1 MAKLMVA
8 LVVVALLGLIFTPDV
23 GAFSGSRSYR
33 RRRDERSKKTSRF
46 YKDAKN
52 NDNAAH
58 VKHKALSLQGWKWQ
72 PRLNK
77 LSMS

>member
-23 GAFSGSRSYR
+23 GAFNGSSRYR
-33 RRRDERSKKTSRF
+33 RRRRSGSLF
-46 YKDAKN
+46 YKDVKK
-52 NDNAAH
+52 NDNTAQ
-58 VKHKALSLQGWKWQ
+58 VKYKAQSLQGWKWQ

>member
-23 GAFSGSRSYR
+23 GAFSGSRVYR
-33 RRRDERSKKTSRF
+33 KRRYEKSKKTSRF

-58 VKHKALSLQGWKWQ
+58 VKYKALSLQGWNDNQ
-72 PRLNK
+72 D
-77 LSMS
+77 

>member
-23 GAFSGSRSYR
+23 GAINGWTRYR
-33 RRRDERSKKTSRF
+33 RRQSSRPRF
-46 YKDAKN
+46 YEDAKK
-52 NDNAAH
+52 NDNTAH
-58 VKHKALSLQGWKWQ
+58 VNYKAQSLQGWKRQ